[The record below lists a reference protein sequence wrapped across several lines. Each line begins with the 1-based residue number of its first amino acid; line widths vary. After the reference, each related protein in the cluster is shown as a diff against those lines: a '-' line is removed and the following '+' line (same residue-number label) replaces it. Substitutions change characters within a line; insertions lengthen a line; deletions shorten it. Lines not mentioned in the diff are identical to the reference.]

1 MDTVA
6 RKVLIVDDN
15 AGLRK
20 LIRLTL
26 KTAGFQLLEAENGDD
41 ALRMTKS
48 HLPDFVLLDVM
59 MPGSMD
65 GYQVCSA
72 IKNDPSLRHVRVF
85 ILSARAQ
92 QADLD
97 AGRQAGADHYLVKP
111 FSPVELLKLVQSYG
125 R

>member
-97 AGRQAGADHYLVKP
+97 AGRQAGAEHYLVKP

>member
-1 MDTVA
+1 METMT

-72 IKNDPSLRHVRVF
+72 IKNDPSLRHVWVF

-125 R
+125 